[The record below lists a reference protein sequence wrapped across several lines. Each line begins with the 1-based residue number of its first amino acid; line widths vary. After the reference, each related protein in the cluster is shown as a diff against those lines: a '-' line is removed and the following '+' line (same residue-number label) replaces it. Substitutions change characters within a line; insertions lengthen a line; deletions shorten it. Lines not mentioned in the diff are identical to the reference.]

1 MIFGDLEVIS
11 GGHQNPDGSGQ
22 AGTNW
27 VEDGSTIAYNHEQR
41 QDIGDGFIEIGS
53 LFLDFYSYFKS
64 DLTQTLAR
72 MKIIGREGC
81 TRRLCEETLV

>member
-11 GGHQNPDGSGQ
+11 GGRQNPDGSGQ

-41 QDIGDGFIEIGS
+41 QDTGDGFIEIGS

-64 DLTQTLAR
+64 DLTQTFSQNENYR
-72 MKIIGREGC
+72 KRGVYKK
-81 TRRLCEETLV
+81 TL